1 MADELLTSTQNPRI
15 KALRRLRDA
24 ARDER
29 GDAVVI
35 DGRREIRRA
44 FAAGIAFRELFYSR
58 RRLQPDD
65 EDHLLRPART
75 AGVRLTEVSDPVLE
89 KICYGERHDG
99 LVAVAER
106 PRRQLSDLRLGRCP
120 LLVVLEGLEKP
131 GNLGAVLRSADAAGV
146 EAVLVADA
154 AADPFGPNAIRA
166 SLGTIFCVP
175 VVETTTA
182 EARAWLAERAIATV
196 AADPAAATI
205 YTNVDFSGAT
215 AIVLGS
221 EARGLTEPWR
231 GPDARAARVPMRGRG
246 DSLNVSIT
254 AALFFYEALRQ
265 RTAVPR

>member
-1 MADELLTSTQNPRI
+1 MADELLTSTQNPRL
-15 KALRRLRDA
+15 KALRRLRDGG
-24 ARDER
+24 RDER
-29 GDAVVI
+29 ADVVVI
-35 DGRREIRRA
+35 DGRREIRQA
-44 FAAGIAFRELFYSR
+44 LAAGLALHELFYSR
-58 RRLQPDD
+58 RRLQPAD
-65 EDHLLRPART
+65 EDRLLRPARA

-106 PRRQLSDLRLGRCP
+106 PRRRLSDLRLGPCP
-120 LLVVLEGLEKP
+120 LLAVLESLEKP

-154 AADPFGPNAIRA
+154 ATDPFGPNAIRA
-166 SLGTIFCVP
+166 SLGVIFCVP
-175 VVETTTA
+175 VVETTAA
-182 EARAWLAERAIATV
+182 EARAWLAERGIAAV
-196 AADPAAATI
+196 AADPAADQI

-231 GPDARAARVPMRGRG
+231 GPGVRAARVPMRGRG

-265 RTAVPR
+265 RTSLLR